1 VAPHVVIFHRLA
13 AREARTAARWY
24 ARHNPAAATRFQLA
38 VDQVVQRIAATPD
51 QGAPFRGAYRWM
63 RVRRFSYVLYYEI
76 IDPSQVRV
84 YAVAHTSRRPGYW
97 LRRRT
102 HP

>member
-1 VAPHVVIFHRLA
+1 MVQRLA
-13 AREARTAARWY
+13 AAP
-24 ARHNPAAATRFQLA
+24 H
-38 VDQVVQRIAATPD
+38 
-51 QGAPFRGAYRWM
+51 QGAPFHGPYRWM

-102 HP
+102 QP